1 MKSSNLFRSF
11 ALVLAIAAGQF
22 SLQIAHAHA
31 ALQQSTPAADA
42 VVASPGQ
49 IDLVFNETLI
59 PRASRLKLL
68 MKHGSS
74 AMPIE
79 NFTTEIVN
87 NGKTLRARLT
97 GPLAPGVYTAP
108 RITPAV
114 RDRIWRVLSDWFP
127 NEADASIVI
136 LWADS

>member
-1 MKSSNLFRSF
+1 MKSSNVIRSF

-22 SLQIAHAHA
+22 SLQVAHAHA
-31 ALQQSTPAADA
+31 ALQQSTPAAHA

-74 AMPIE
+74 TMPIE
-79 NFTTEIVN
+79 NFQTALVK
-87 NGKTLRARLT
+87 NGKPPRPLLPGTRAPAR
-97 GPLAPGVYTAP
+97 PLF
-108 RITPAV
+108 R
-114 RDRIWRVLSDWFP
+114 
-127 NEADASIVI
+127 
-136 LWADS
+136 

>member
-1 MKSSNLFRSF
+1 MKSSDLFRSF

-22 SLQIAHAHA
+22 SLQIAHVHA
-31 ALQQSTPAADA
+31 ALQQSAPAAGA

-79 NFTTEIVN
+79 S
-87 NGKTLRARLT
+87 
-97 GPLAPGVYTAP
+97 
-108 RITPAV
+108 
-114 RDRIWRVLSDWFP
+114 LSDLDHFST
-127 NEADASIVI
+127 ALQAS
-136 LWADS
+136 